1 MRAGRAAAVD
11 DRIVGIIG
19 AMIWPLGPRRPLP
32 IDPSAWLRL
41 CDALPFVRGLPD
53 ADALRMR
60 ELIAGFL
67 STKTFSGAHGL
78 AVDDDMRLV
87 IAAQACLPVLRHGL
101 APYGDFVEIVV
112 YPSAFAVSRRITD
125 DDGLVHEF
133 DDVLSGEAMDGG
145 PVVLAWDDA
154 AGADPDTGGNVVI
167 HEFVHKLDMADG
179 VADGCPPMP
188 GALRA
193 RFRDA
198 LERAYDGFVAQLDDI
213 EAAIPRHVDPE
224 SEAAD
229 AYYRRLPLDPY
240 AATDEAEFFAVAA
253 EAFFVTPGSLRD
265 AFGPLFEV
273 FVAYFGQDP
282 SARSTDR

>member
-1 MRAGRAAAVD
+1 
-11 DRIVGIIG
+11 
-19 AMIWPLGPRRPLP
+19 MIWPLGPRRILP
-32 IDPSAWLRL
+32 IDPSAWARL
-41 CDALPFVRGLPD
+41 CDVLPFVRGLPD
-53 ADALRMR
+53 TDALRMR
-60 ELIAGFL
+60 GLIAEFL
-67 STKTFSGAHGL
+67 STKTFTGAHGL

-87 IAAQACLPVLRHGL
+87 IAAQACLPVLRRGL
-101 APYGDFVEIVV
+101 APYGDFVEIVL
-112 YPSAFAVSRRITD
+112 YPSAFAVRRRVTD

-154 AGADPDTGGNVVI
+154 AGADPGTGANVVI
-167 HEFVHKLDMADG
+167 HEFAHKLDMADG

-188 GALRA
+188 AALRA
-193 RFRDA
+193 RWREA
-198 LERAYDGFVAQLDDI
+198 LERSYDAFVGQLDAV

-229 AYYRRLPLDPY
+229 AYYHGLPLDPY

-253 EAFFVTPGSLRD
+253 EAFFVAPRSLQQ

-282 SARSTDR
+282 AAHAPGP